1 MRVLVGRP
9 PSQAPW
15 AHACFRRVE
24 AEVLHL
30 DFNTGRFTD
39 EAERQHRR
47 SFFDL
52 MVQAVRHVSRG
63 ITNFDPASK
72 MWKLHGDGTALEVLR
87 NFLTLG
93 FFFVEEEVQS
103 FFSLPS
109 SGPHWQT
116 SGSVQPR
123 TAPTFQRACSAPA
136 LSAPMRRSSSTP
148 TLTPPIAHS
157 FHTQPQ
163 GAPTPHPHFQRSAT
177 QVFPQTRVMPHG
189 QPGQLTRH
197 MGQAH
202 PSTVGVYPQ
211 GALLRRGA
219 EVRIHSLTSHVSL
232 NGRVGVLRYED
243 EPDGEFSPRWVV
255 DVGLSQY
262 SLAVSKLELLDS
274 DVKIVGVDEGPRIA
288 ASRGL
293 ERRTSFP
300 LPPCPITSAVATSSQ
315 HAAQQGTSS
324 SAVAP
329 KEEAGRVVNTSL
341 AQDPTEASL
350 PVARSAA
357 CSPLPTQTDSPP
369 GSPAPPHLPPVSPQ
383 RSASNIEPAAE
394 KPQLRRMRS
403 MSAASAE
410 SAPHTPA
417 RVSAK
422 RRRSSEPERVGSS
435 ERSASVLPRGA
446 VSSEQSQRSTEK
458 QKPSRPRAVVVGQR
472 HDQKK
477 AKNKKNQRDSGRP
490 PVIAPAVV
498 PPAVES
504 QVAECALC
512 LDAPVSI
519 VFVPCGHM
527 AVCGD
532 CSKSLGN
539 RAPCPICRKTIK
551 HMQKVFMA

>member
-1 MRVLVGRP
+1 MRVLIGRP
-9 PSQAPW
+9 PPQAAW
-15 AHACFRRVE
+15 AHFCCRRVE
-24 AEVLHL
+24 EVFHV
-30 DFNTGRFTD
+30 DFNTGRLTD

-63 ITNFDPASK
+63 IIFDPASK
-72 MWKLHGDGTALEVLR
+72 MWKVQDRDTALQVLR
-87 NFLTLG
+87 NFSTLG
-93 FFFVEEEVQS
+93 FLFVEEEVQS

-109 SGPHWQT
+109 CGPHWQT
-116 SGSVQPR
+116 PGSVQPR

-157 FHTQPQ
+157 FHTQP
-163 GAPTPHPHFQRSAT
+163 HPHFQRSAT
-177 QVFPQTRVMPHG
+177 HVFPQTRVMPHG

-197 MGQAH
+197 LGQAH
-202 PSTVGVYPQ
+202 PSAGGVHPR
-211 GALLRRGA
+211 GALLCRGA

-232 NGRVGVLRYED
+232 NGRIGVLRYED

-274 DVKIVGVDEGPRIA
+274 DVRIVGEDEDPRIA
-288 ASRGL
+288 APRGL

-300 LPPCPITSAVATSSQ
+300 LPPCRTTSAVATSSQ
-315 HAAQQGTSS
+315 HPAQQGTSS
-324 SAVAP
+324 SVVAP
-329 KEEAGRVVNTSL
+329 KEDAGHVVNTSL
-341 AQDPTEASL
+341 AQDPKEASL
-350 PVARSAA
+350 PVTISAA
-357 CSPLPTQTDSPP
+357 RPPLPTQTDSPP
-369 GSPAPPHLPPVSPQ
+369 GSPAPQHPPPVSPQ

-394 KPQLRRMRS
+394 RPQLRRMRS

-410 SAPHTPA
+410 SAPQTPA

-422 RRRSSEPERVGSS
+422 RRRLPESERVGSS
-435 ERSASVLPRGA
+435 EGSASVLPRGA
-446 VSSEQSQRSTEK
+446 VTSEQSQRSTEK
-458 QKPSRPRAVVVGQR
+458 QKPS
-472 HDQKK
+472 QKK
-477 AKNKKNQRDSGRP
+477 AKNKKNQRDSACGKRTASA
-490 PVIAPAVV
+490 PVTAPAVV
-498 PPAVES
+498 PPTVERQVES
-504 QVAECALC
+504 QLTECCLC
-512 LDAPVSI
+512 LDAPVSV

-532 CSKSLGN
+532 CCESLGKK
-539 RAPCPICRKTIK
+539 APCPICRKTIW